1 MRLLARVCGI
11 AVAALASLLA
21 AGGARADWT
30 LVEEH
35 FYALSL
41 AGKPC
46 GRSSE
51 RVERDG
57 DRVRTS
63 SRIEMRFK
71 RIGQETTIDLTSEFI
86 ETARGDAVEAIVRQK
101 GAEPVRFVFE
111 TQRKVRVERGAA
123 REERELADDSWLTPR
138 EVAAFVA
145 ARQAAEAGEIRFRAL
160 DVQSGFV
167 IAEVA
172 MKRIGAE
179 ERRLDGRA
187 VRLSRFEVRNS
198 IQPIVARE
206 LYAPDGALVES
217 MTPIGL
223 GDLVSRK
230 ASRAEADASYAEA
243 GFDLLA
249 GTFVPSTPIERW
261 SERRT
266 LEVVIESRNGA
277 LIDLP
282 SVGAQRFE
290 RISPASGRV
299 VIDIDRGSAPEES
312 DGTDPRW
319 NKPNELI
326 DSDSAEVRGLLAG
339 ARLDAGASD
348 SERAEKLRA
357 LVSRHLSAKNL
368 ATAFGS
374 ASEAARTRSGDCTE
388 HAVLLA
394 ALLRAE
400 GIPSRVASGLVYVPD
415 LAGQGPGWGWHLW
428 TQALVQPPVVAGGFG
443 RAWVDLD
450 ATLPGRGR
458 GFHAAHIAVST
469 SDLAGGA
476 SDPAFARAL
485 SLIGGVR
492 IAEVAK

>member
-1 MRLLARVCGI
+1 MRSGARAFVAAIAAGLLA
-11 AVAALASLLA
+11 LAPA
-21 AGGARADWT
+21 HADWT

-46 GRSSE
+46 GRTSE
-51 RVERDG
+51 RVEKDG

-63 SRIEMRFK
+63 SRIEMRFT
-71 RIGQETTIDLTSEFI
+71 RIGQETTIDLSSEFI
-86 ETARGDAVEAIVRQK
+86 ETARGDAVEATVRQK

-111 TQRKVRVERGAA
+111 TQRKVRVERGAV
-123 REERELADDSWLTPR
+123 RESRELPDESWLTPR

-145 ARQAAEAGEIRFRAL
+145 ARRTANAAEIRFRAL

-167 IAEVA
+167 LADVD
-172 MKRIGAE
+172 MKRIGSEVRQVDGHAAT
-179 ERRLDGRA
+179 LD
-187 VRLSRFEVRNS
+187 RFEVRNS

-206 LYAPDGALVES
+206 LYAADGVLIES
-217 MTPIGL
+217 ATPIGL
-223 GDLVSRK
+223 GELLSRHVP
-230 ASRAEADASYAEA
+230 RAEADASYAGA

-249 GTFVPSTPIERW
+249 GTFVATKPIARW
-261 SERRT
+261 SDRRS
-266 LEVVIESRNGA
+266 LEVLVEAKAGD

-282 SVGAQRFE
+282 AVGAQRFE
-290 RISPASGRV
+290 RVSPSTGKV
-299 VIDIDRGSAPEES
+299 VVDIDRGSGPEES

-319 NKPNELI
+319 TRPNELI
-326 DSDSAEVRGLLAG
+326 DSDSDAVRGLLAS
-339 ARLDAGASD
+339 AKPAKGASD
-348 SERAEKLRA
+348 YERAEKLRA

-374 ASEAARTRSGDCTE
+374 ASEAARSRSGDCTE

-400 GIPSRVASGLVYVPD
+400 GIPSRVVSGLVYVPD

-428 TQALVQPPVVAGGFG
+428 TQALVQQPVLAGGFG
-443 RAWVDLD
+443 RAWVDFD
-450 ATLPGRGR
+450 ATVSGAGR

-476 SDPAFARAL
+476 SDPAFTRAL

-492 IAEVAK
+492 IVEAGK

>member
-1 MRLLARVCGI
+1 MWPRAGVCAVAI
-11 AVAALASLLA
+11 AVAVSLA
-21 AGGARADWT
+21 AGRAARADWA

-51 RVERDG
+51 RVEKDG
-57 DRVRTS
+57 DRLRTS
-63 SRIEMRFK
+63 SRIEMRFT
-71 RIGQETTIDLTSEFI
+71 RIGQETSIDLSSEFI
-86 ETARGDAVEAIVRQK
+86 ETARGDAVEATVRQK

-145 ARQAAEAGEIRFRAL
+145 ARQAANAAEIRFRAL

-167 IAEVA
+167 IAEIA
-172 MKRIGAE
+172 MKRVGAE
-179 ERRLDGRA
+179 ERRIDGHA
-187 VRLSRFEVRNS
+187 ATLSRFEVRNS

-206 LYAPDGALVES
+206 LYASDGVLVES

-223 GDLVSRK
+223 GELVSRK
-230 ASRAEADASYAEA
+230 ATRAEADASYAGA

-249 GTFVPSTPIERW
+249 GTFVPTRPIARW

-266 LEVVIESRNGA
+266 LEVVIESKNGE
-277 LIDLP
+277 LVDLP

-290 RISPASGRV
+290 RVSPASGRV
-299 VIDIDRGSAPEES
+299 TVDIDRGSAPEDT
-312 DGTDPRW
+312 DGADPRW
-319 NKPNELI
+319 IKPNELI
-326 DSDSAEVRGLLAG
+326 DSDSDAVRDLLAR
-339 ARLDAGASD
+339 ARLDKDASD
-348 SERAEKLRA
+348 TDRAERLRA

-374 ASEAARTRSGDCTE
+374 ASEAARSRSGDCTE

-450 ATLPGRGR
+450 ATVAGSGR

-476 SDPAFARAL
+476 SDPAFTRAL

-492 IAEVAK
+492 IAEAGK